1 MVRRAEAVSNK
12 SISGETTMRS
22 KSTLAIFAALLLLIG
37 SSSALN
43 AQGDWIHL
51 GDKHVDGKSDH
62 DKISLGR
69 SEGTF
74 RQLQI
79 RVDDAA
85 VNFQR
90 VVVHFGNGGDEELQF
105 REIINAGGSTRAMDL
120 RGRRRVIKS
129 VEFWY
134 QKADWGSTR
143 PTVRLYGR

>member
-1 MVRRAEAVSNK
+1 
-12 SISGETTMRS
+12 MRP
-22 KSTLAIFAALLLLIG
+22 KNALTVFAALLLLIG
-37 SSSALN
+37 LSQTLN
-43 AQGDWIHL
+43 AQDWSHL
-51 GDKHVDGKSDH
+51 GDKHVDGNSDH
-62 DKISLGR
+62 DKISLGS

-85 VNFQR
+85 VNFNR
-90 VVVHFGNGGDEELQF
+90 VVVHFGNGADEEMQF
-105 REIINAGGSTRAMDL
+105 REVINAGGSTRPLNL

-134 QKADWGSTR
+134 EKANYGSKR

>member
-1 MVRRAEAVSNK
+1 
-12 SISGETTMRS
+12 MRS
-22 KSTLAIFAALLLLIG
+22 KNTLAIFAALLLLIG

-43 AQGDWIHL
+43 AQRDWIHL
-51 GDKHVDGKSDH
+51 GDKHVDGKADH
-62 DKISLGR
+62 DKISLGS

-79 RVDDAA
+79 RVEDAP

-120 RGRRRVIKS
+120 RGRRRIIKS

-134 QKADWGSTR
+134 EKANWGSVR
-143 PTVRLYGR
+143 PTVSLYGR